1 MELLRYKTSA
11 IRHPTGGKTG
21 DARIPWQSSAA
32 YGDTGAIQGRA
43 QCAF

>member
-11 IRHPTGGKTG
+11 IRHPTGKKTG
-21 DARIPWQSSAA
+21 DARIPWQNCAA
-32 YGDTGAIQGRA
+32 YGESGAIQGCA